1 VPRRSPLH
9 AGNIEIAFRKP
20 ETPVIAHVSTW
31 AAWNYDARL
40 QLLQLLADNPDLT
53 IDYPGS
59 ILYDA
64 TEAAELGEPGAVMAL
79 IDLKLSQN
87 AQFRDKPGGC
97 ALAERAAKSGDEAAA
112 RRLSECGAN

>member
-31 AAWNYDARL
+31 AAWNYDA
-40 QLLQLLADNPDLT
+40 LLQLLADNPDLT

-112 RRLSECGAN
+112 